1 MDNPCPLSSAVSIK
15 YVPVPFPFSQNHMH
29 RSEMTSLGSRMT
41 SSRFRTGSKR
51 SAACASVDHLF
62 RSVTS
67 DMMSWLTTKRITDR
81 WKRSSRDRSV
91 ATWHT
96 KHRMVGGT
104 RVLFREASSTEASS
118 SLGSGQITKGL
129 TESQRPVPDIM
140 SQRRSPRVKRN
151 AAVTSLFN
159 VVRGKGL
166 QIARPFVY
174 PLDHPL
180 R

>member
-1 MDNPCPLSSAVSIK
+1 MEDPCPISSALSIK

-29 RSEMTSLGSRMT
+29 RSETTSLGSRMT

-51 SAACASVDHLF
+51 SRRLRVS
-62 RSVTS
+62 RSPLPVGHERY
-67 DMMSWLTTKRITDR
+67 DELAHDRTDR

-96 KHRMVGGT
+96 KDRMVGGT
-104 RVLFREASSTEASS
+104 RLLFRATSSTEASP

-151 AAVTSLFN
+151 AAVT
-159 VVRGKGL
+159 R
-166 QIARPFVY
+166 Y
-174 PLDHPL
+174 
-180 R
+180 

>member
-1 MDNPCPLSSAVSIK
+1 MMYLCALCPAPPLVITCIDPKRPPSDLGWLLLASGRDQKDPPPARQSI
-15 YVPVPFPFSQNHMH
+15 
-29 RSEMTSLGSRMT
+29 T
-41 SSRFRTGSKR
+41 SSGRGHERYDELAHDR
-51 SAACASVDHLF
+51 
-62 RSVTS
+62 
-67 DMMSWLTTKRITDR
+67 TDR

-96 KHRMVGGT
+96 KDRMVGGT
-104 RVLFREASSTEASS
+104 RDLFREASSTEASS

-159 VVRGKGL
+159 VVKVCRLYGL
-166 QIARPFVY
+166 PY
-174 PLDHPL
+174 L

>member
-1 MDNPCPLSSAVSIK
+1 MENPCPLSSAVSIK
-15 YVPVPFPFSQNHMH
+15 YVPMPFPFSQNHMH
-29 RSEMTSLGSRMT
+29 RSDTTSLGSRMT

-67 DMMSWLTTKRITDR
+67 DMMSWLTTDRDRTDG

-96 KHRMVGGT
+96 KNRMVGGT

-159 VVRGKGL
+159 VVKACKLHGL
-166 QIARPFVY
+166 SYIR
-174 PLDHPL
+174 
-180 R
+180 

>member
-1 MDNPCPLSSAVSIK
+1 MENPCPLSSAVSIK

-29 RSEMTSLGSRMT
+29 RSDTTSLGSRMT

-51 SAACASVDHLF
+51 SAACASLPVGHERYDELAHD
-62 RSVTS
+62 R
-67 DMMSWLTTKRITDR
+67 TDR

-91 ATWHT
+91 ATWYT
-96 KHRMVGGT
+96 KDRMVGST
-104 RVLFREASSTEASS
+104 RVLFRETSSTEASS

-159 VVRGKGL
+159 VVKVCRLHGL
-166 QIARPFVY
+166 PY
-174 PLDHPL
+174 L